1 MIGNLTTPNHSNQN
15 TQLLLL
21 QARQCSSAI
30 LLKATDKDIKMHEY
44 VVAHHDRKKIYYSAA
59 ILSSL
64 AGGIIIYVITKINGL
79 TGLAIAG
86 PSGAVLFFLL
96 FLIFDL
102 WIWKFKILYEWGII
116 KIPNIGGDWMA
127 EISSGASTNKPSTA
141 EDTASKTQEI
151 ILANFKVHQN
161 YSRLLIKLDTKN
173 SESISQMASL
183 VMVSPECFKLRY
195 EYLAKYKRDT
205 NSPPLMHYGVTE
217 FTLESANSIFDS
229 KYEASYYTELSRD
242 SHGSI
247 VISRVSKK

>member
-1 MIGNLTTPNHSNQN
+1 
-15 TQLLLL
+15 
-21 QARQCSSAI
+21 
-30 LLKATDKDIKMHEY
+30 MHEY

-64 AGGIIIYVITKINGL
+64 VGGLIIYVITKINGL

-86 PSGAVLFFLL
+86 PSGAVVFFLL

-102 WIWKFKILYEWGII
+102 WIWKLKILYEWGII

-127 EISSGASTNKPSTA
+127 EISSGAPVGMDSESKSGPSQ
-141 EDTASKTQEI
+141 KV

-183 VMVSPECFKLRY
+183 VMVSPDCFKLRY
-195 EYLAKYKRDT
+195 EYLAKYKRNAD
-205 NSPPLMHYGVTE
+205 SQPLMHYGVTE
-217 FTLESANSIFDS
+217 FTFESASSVFDS

-242 SHGSI
+242 SHGSM

>member
-1 MIGNLTTPNHSNQN
+1 
-15 TQLLLL
+15 
-21 QARQCSSAI
+21 
-30 LLKATDKDIKMHEY
+30 MHEY

-64 AGGIIIYVITKINGL
+64 VGGLIIFAITKINGL

-86 PSGAVLFFLL
+86 PSGAVVFFLL
-96 FLIFDL
+96 FLVFDL
-102 WIWKFKILYEWGII
+102 WIWKFKFLYEWGII

-127 EISSGASTNKPSTA
+127 EISSGAPVSAPPNIDAKGEA
-141 EDTASKTQEI
+141 TQKV

-195 EYLAKYKRDT
+195 EYLAKYKRDADSQALT
-205 NSPPLMHYGVTE
+205 HYGVTE
-217 FTLESANSIFDS
+217 FKLESVNSVFNS

-242 SHGSI
+242 SHGSM
-247 VISRVSKK
+247 VISRVAKK